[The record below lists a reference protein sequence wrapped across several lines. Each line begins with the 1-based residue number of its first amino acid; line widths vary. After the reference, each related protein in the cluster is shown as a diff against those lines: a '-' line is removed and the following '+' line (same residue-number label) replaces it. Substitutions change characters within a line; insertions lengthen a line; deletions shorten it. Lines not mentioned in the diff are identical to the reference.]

1 MASGERET
9 LLGLQR
15 ALAEDEFEA
24 FKFLLGGQ
32 LPLSRLHP
40 ATRPELCTLLLQHFP
55 GRALLVAAAVLRQ
68 LGRHDLLRQYQ
79 LPEEDEAPGG
89 LGEAG
94 GGAQGAAGA
103 QGAGGGQGAGD
114 AQGPGGARGA
124 AGAPDAGGVQDAG
137 GARDAG
143 GRPPRLLTEQ
153 DLLLVAQRLGSEW
166 QEVGIA
172 CLGLPQ
178 SRLEQIGEE
187 RPQRAVLRTF
197 EMLREWRR
205 RQQGGATAPRLRDC
219 LRGAPV
225 DPEVL
230 ELLQG
235 M

>member
-32 LPLSRLHP
+32 LPLSRLRP
-40 ATRPELCTLLLQHFP
+40 ATRPELCALLLQHFP

-103 QGAGGGQGAGD
+103 QGAGGARGAGD
-114 AQGPGGARGA
+114 ARGA
-124 AGAPDAGGVQDAG
+124 AGAPDAGGVQ
-137 GARDAG
+137 DAG

>member
-1 MASGERET
+1 MASGEREA

-15 ALAEDEFEA
+15 ALTEDEFEA

-40 ATRPELCTLLLQHFP
+40 ATRPELCALLLQHFP
-55 GRALLVAAAVLRQ
+55 GRALPVAAAVLRQ
-68 LGRHDLLRQYQ
+68 LGRRDLLRQYR
-79 LPEEDEAPGG
+79 LPEEDEAPS
-89 LGEAG
+89 EA
-94 GGAQGAAGA
+94 
-103 QGAGGGQGAGD
+103 
-114 AQGPGGARGA
+114 
-124 AGAPDAGGVQDAG
+124 
-137 GARDAG
+137 
-143 GRPPRLLTEQ
+143 GRPPRLLTER
-153 DLLLVAQRLGSEW
+153 DLLLVAQKLGSEW

-178 SRLEQIGEE
+178 SRLEQISEE
-187 RPQRAVLRTF
+187 RPQRAVLRAF

-205 RQQGGATAPRLRDC
+205 RHQGGATAPRLLDC

-230 ELLQG
+230 ELLQA

>member
-1 MASGERET
+1 ARCSWPPPSSGSSAATTSCGSTSSPR
-9 LLGLQR
+9 R
-15 ALAEDEFEA
+15 
-24 FKFLLGGQ
+24 
-32 LPLSRLHP
+32 
-40 ATRPELCTLLLQHFP
+40 TRPRAASVRPAAEL
-55 GRALLVAAAVLRQ
+55 R
-68 LGRHDLLRQYQ
+68 
-79 LPEEDEAPGG
+79 
-89 LGEAG
+89 
-94 GGAQGAAGA
+94 
-103 QGAGGGQGAGD
+103 
-114 AQGPGGARGA
+114 
-124 AGAPDAGGVQDAG
+124 
-137 GARDAG
+137 
-143 GRPPRLLTEQ
+143 

-205 RQQGGATAPRLRDC
+205 RQQGGATAARLRDC

>member
-1 MASGERET
+1 MASGEREA

-15 ALAEDEFEA
+15 ALTEEEFEA

-40 ATRPELCTLLLQHFP
+40 ATRPELCALLLQHFP
-55 GRALLVAAAVLRQ
+55 GRALPVAAAVLRQ
-68 LGRHDLLRQYQ
+68 LGRRDLLRQYW
-79 LPEEDEAPGG
+79 LPEEDEAPG
-89 LGEAG
+89 EAG
-94 GGAQGAAGA
+94 GRA
-103 QGAGGGQGAGD
+103 QGAGGAGGAPGAGD
-114 AQGPGGARGA
+114 ARGA
-124 AGAPDAGGVQDAG
+124 GGAPDAGGVHDAG
-137 GARDAG
+137 GTRDAG
-143 GRPPRLLTEQ
+143 GRPPRLLTER
-153 DLLLVAQRLGSEW
+153 DLLLVAQKLGSEW

-187 RPQRAVLRTF
+187 RPQRAVLRAF

-205 RQQGGATAPRLRDC
+205 RQQGGATAPRLLDC

-230 ELLQG
+230 ELLQA